1 MTAVPKVRLRFAKR
15 GDLRLVSHH
24 DLVRCV
30 ERALR
35 RAALPVA
42 TTQGFNPRP
51 RVTFALALALGIEG
65 RREVVEID
73 LAEPMEP
80 AEVLSRLAATS
91 PPGLEWLGAEPATS
105 TRAAQATA
113 VAYRL
118 DLPADRRAA
127 ASAAL
132 AGLLASASRPY
143 ARRRPDRTV
152 ELDLRP
158 FLLDAEVDD
167 EGVLRFRLK
176 VTNSGAAARPE
187 DIVDVLGLSDLAR
200 DGAVLARIDI
210 ELAPEPI
217 RPAPSPPKDRD
228 RDPSGPAPV
237 AAADDPPTD
246 TPTTAS
252 ERSPA

>member
-35 RAALPVA
+35 RAAIPVA

-51 RVTFALALALGIEG
+51 KVTFALALALGIEG

-73 LAEPMEP
+73 LAAPLEP
-80 AEVLSRLAATS
+80 AEVLERLAATS

-105 TRAAQATA
+105 NRAAQAQA
-113 VAYRL
+113 ACYRL
-118 DLPADRRAA
+118 DLPESRRAA
-127 ASAAL
+127 ASAAV
-132 AGLLASASRPY
+132 AELLSSPSRPY
-143 ARRRPDRTV
+143 ARQRPDRIV

-158 FLLDAEVDD
+158 FLLDAAIDP
-167 EGVLRFRLK
+167 EGGALLFRLK

-187 DIVDVLGLSDLAR
+187 DIVDVLGLADLLRDGSILAR
-200 DGAVLARIDI
+200 LDI
-210 ELAPEPI
+210 ELAPTERPGPD
-217 RPAPSPPKDRD
+217 RPASPD
-228 RDPSGPAPV
+228 
-237 AAADDPPTD
+237 AAGAADPPT
-246 TPTTAS
+246 TTTAPAS
-252 ERSPA
+252 ERPTA

>member
-35 RAALPVA
+35 RAAIPTA

-51 RVTFALALALGIEG
+51 KVTFALALALGIEG

-73 LAEPMEP
+73 LAAPLEP
-80 AEVLSRLAATS
+80 AEVLARLAAVS

-105 TRAAQATA
+105 NRAAQAQA
-113 VAYRL
+113 ASYRL

-132 AGLLASASRPY
+132 DELLRAASRPY
-143 ARRRPDRTV
+143 ARKRPDRTV

-158 FLLDAEVDD
+158 FLLDAAIDHN
-167 EGVLRFRLK
+167 EGALRFRLK

-187 DIVDVLGLSDLAR
+187 DIVDVLGLADLLR
-200 DGAVLARIDI
+200 DGSVLARLDI
-210 ELAPEPI
+210 ELAPEPARPGPD
-217 RPAPSPPKDRD
+217 RPAPE
-228 RDPSGPAPV
+228 G
-237 AAADDPPTD
+237 AAGADDPPADHTI
-246 TPTTAS
+246 TTAPAS
-252 ERSPA
+252 ERPTA